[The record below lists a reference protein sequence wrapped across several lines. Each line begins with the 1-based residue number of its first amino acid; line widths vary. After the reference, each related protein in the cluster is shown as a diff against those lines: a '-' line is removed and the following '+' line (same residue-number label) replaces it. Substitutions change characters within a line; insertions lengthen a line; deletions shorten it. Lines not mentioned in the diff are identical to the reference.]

1 MNTNTK
7 KPELRPDRF
16 SMIRIYEGTNGVR
29 VVDHRNLT
37 WVQCNDTS
45 HFPLGVV
52 TDSEGRGFRY
62 SQVLTECLEPS
73 TNTRR

>member
-1 MNTNTK
+1 MNTTTK

-37 WVQCNDTS
+37 WEQCNDTS

-52 TDSEGRGFRY
+52 TDAAGRQFRY
-62 SQVLTECLEPS
+62 SHVLTECL
-73 TNTRR
+73 